1 MVRLT
6 LVTAR
11 LFTANG
17 IVPPDV
23 RLFIKFDYHHDARGI
38 INAMECLIER
48 NGLVNLQ
55 QLGVASKCDDTDGQ
69 STSKIS
75 LDKRVSMLTRL

>member
-6 LVTAR
+6 SAIGR
-11 LFTANG
+11 LFTANN
-17 IVPPDV
+17 IAPPDV
-23 RLFIKFDYHHDARGI
+23 RLFVKFDSHHDARGI

-55 QLGVASKCDDTDGQ
+55 QLGVASECDDTDRQ
-69 STSKIS
+69 STSKIP
-75 LDKRVSMLTRL
+75 LDKRARMLTRL